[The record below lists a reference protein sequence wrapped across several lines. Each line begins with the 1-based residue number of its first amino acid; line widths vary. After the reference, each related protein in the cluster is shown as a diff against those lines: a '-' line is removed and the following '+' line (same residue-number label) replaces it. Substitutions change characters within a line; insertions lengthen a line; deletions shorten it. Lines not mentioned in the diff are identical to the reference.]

1 MAQELLDRLKQGDET
16 AAGELLDRYASRL
29 IALAMSR
36 IHGRLQRRID
46 PEDIVQSALGSFFR
60 RAGDGCYQVADGD
73 DLWPLLATITINK
86 LRKQIDFH
94 HAGKRTL
101 DAEES
106 ISSGGS
112 IVAFLPAAL
121 AHDPEHEDQILLTE
135 ELDTVLNQLEP
146 VHQDIVTLILAG
158 ESVSEVAEQV
168 NRTERTVRR
177 VRERVHTML
186 CERLQ
191 S

>member
-73 DLWPLLATITINK
+73 DLWPLRSTICK
-86 LRKQIDFH
+86 HVVDDFE
-94 HAGKRTL
+94 T
-101 DAEES
+101 
-106 ISSGGS
+106 
-112 IVAFLPAAL
+112 FP
-121 AHDPEHEDQILLTE
+121 
-135 ELDTVLNQLEP
+135 DTCFSPSN
-146 VHQDIVTLILAG
+146 
-158 ESVSEVAEQV
+158 
-168 NRTERTVRR
+168 
-177 VRERVHTML
+177 
-186 CERLQ
+186 
-191 S
+191 